1 MGVVICHQR
10 SSAPY
15 RNKKRKNLRSLTMI
29 STSLSHLKKDKKIN
43 EKFKGSYCCILK
55 NYLISFSNV
64 LVLVLRR
71 SLDFV
76 GRLKFY
82 KPSLS
87 DSPPT
92 LPLKGRRWGPTQPPL
107 GRKKCWYIS
116 QTWTIYIT
124 LLWILLRFSFS
135 LSLYN
140 RSGTEKSFYVSPIT
154 REISGTFRSCLLSWK
169 YM

>member
-1 MGVVICHQR
+1 M
-10 SSAPY
+10 
-15 RNKKRKNLRSLTMI
+15 
-29 STSLSHLKKDKKIN
+29 
-43 EKFKGSYCCILK
+43 
-55 NYLISFSNV
+55 
-64 LVLVLRR
+64 LRR

-92 LPLKGRRWGPTQPPL
+92 LPLKGRRWGIFQCSPTKPPL
-107 GRKKCWYIS
+107 GRKKWWYIS

-124 LLWILLRFSFS
+124 LLWILLRFSFA

-169 YM
+169 YMQGLSEHEAPILLADRASTSPLLTIAHLRCAR